1 MTQAVSW
8 RLKPSPDKFLW
19 TRLHSVRLLVLH
31 LTLFSYPTLLAGT
44 LIWWHY
50 RISHSDLWN
59 TCESK
64 ALYVPLQVLDSLF
77 LYPWCPVVHF
87 EAPQQFGFRVWA
99 PSPTCHSNS
108 NLVFPWIEIKMHT
121 SFDSC
126 ILLLP
131 CPLQTLQSCN
141 NKPSCRLYLDSPAN
155 HIWSCWLICLLSTP
169 PSRSHPHPHLHWI
182 FFFKPFETDL
192 QSRMI

>member
-1 MTQAVSW
+1 MKCIWLSGTSVIALAVIPWRCQIALLRSSNIEVIPPNPERRTGSENPGMLWLRQFPGGWSHHLINSCGPVSTAWGCLYYTWHRSATQ
-8 RLKPSPDKFLW
+8 
-19 TRLHSVRLLVLH
+19 HCLLGHWSDDL
-31 LTLFSYPTLLAGT
+31 
-44 LIWWHY
+44 
-50 RISHSDLWN
+50 ISHSDLWN

-64 ALYVPLQVLDSLF
+64 ALYGPLQVLDSLF
-77 LYPWCPVVHF
+77 LFPWCPVVHF

-141 NKPSCRLYLDSPAN
+141 NKPSCRL
-155 HIWSCWLICLLSTP
+155 
-169 PSRSHPHPHLHWI
+169 
-182 FFFKPFETDL
+182 
-192 QSRMI
+192 